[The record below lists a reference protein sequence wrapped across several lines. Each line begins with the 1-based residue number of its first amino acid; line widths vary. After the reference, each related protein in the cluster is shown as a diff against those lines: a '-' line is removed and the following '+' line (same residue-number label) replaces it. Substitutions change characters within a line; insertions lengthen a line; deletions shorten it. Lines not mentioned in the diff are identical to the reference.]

1 MLLSAL
7 ILSVLFTCII
17 SGYFAIILTR
27 KSSYLFKIL
36 MNRNIS
42 PVIFY
47 LWSVLIIN
55 TISLVILIIF
65 GILYFYL
72 SEKLS
77 NHSIIYFL
85 VTSLFNLLIIFLVF
99 LIKGKVNKHTI
110 FSILFFAIMSSVLYP
125 LFLSRFIN

>member
-27 KSSYLFKIL
+27 KSSYIFKIL

-99 LIKGKVNKHTI
+99 LIKGKVNKHII

-125 LFLSRFIN
+125 LFLIGFIN

>member
-27 KSSYLFKIL
+27 KSSYIFRIL

-65 GILYFYL
+65 GILYLYL

-99 LIKGKVNKHTI
+99 LIKGKVNKHII

>member
-1 MLLSAL
+1 LLLSAL

-27 KSSYLFKIL
+27 KSSYIFRIL

-77 NHSIIYFL
+77 NHLIIYFL

-99 LIKGKVNKHTI
+99 LIKGKVNKHI
-110 FSILFFAIMSSVLYP
+110 MFSILFFAIISSVLYP

>member
-27 KSSYLFKIL
+27 KSSYIFRIL

-99 LIKGKVNKHTI
+99 LIKGKVNKHII

-125 LFLSRFIN
+125 LFLSGFIN

>member
-27 KSSYLFKIL
+27 KSSYIFKIL

-99 LIKGKVNKHTI
+99 LIKGKVNKHII

-125 LFLSRFIN
+125 LFLSGFIN

>member
-1 MLLSAL
+1 
-7 ILSVLFTCII
+7 
-17 SGYFAIILTR
+17 
-27 KSSYLFKIL
+27 

-42 PVIFY
+42 PVTFY
-47 LWSVLIIN
+47 LWSILIIN
-55 TISLVILIIF
+55 TISLVIFIIF

-85 VTSLFNLLIIFLVF
+85 VF
-99 LIKGKVNKHTI
+99 LIKGKVNKHII

>member
-1 MLLSAL
+1 LLLSAL

-27 KSSYLFKIL
+27 KSSYIFKIL

-99 LIKGKVNKHTI
+99 LIKGKVNKHII

-125 LFLSRFIN
+125 LFLSGFIN

>member
-1 MLLSAL
+1 LLLSAL

-27 KSSYLFKIL
+27 KSSYIYKVL

-47 LWSVLIIN
+47 LSSVFIIN
-55 TISLVILIIF
+55 TISMVILIIF

-72 SEKLS
+72 SENLS
-77 NHSIIYFL
+77 NYSIIYFL

-99 LIKGKVNKHTI
+99 LIKGKVNKHII
-110 FSILFFAIMSSVLYP
+110 FSILFFAIMSSVVYP
-125 LFLSRFIN
+125 LFLSGFIN